1 MPAKYTISLDGKWE
15 LYDWHNFAHSYT
27 QVYALLYSLEFGK
40 LPPVSDDFFGIEIVG
55 PYRSY
60 PWQGGYSA
68 LNFYRDLYWSL
79 PEDHRPKVIAINY
92 ASPGWMEL
100 TLVPAIAR
108 SIETIVKS
116 IANSID
122 TIDATYDRIH
132 NRAQKRKLLRASVRQ
147 KERELSLDDIR
158 FLRESA
164 EELAKLMGFESL
176 QKLHEHTG
184 NPLTSFKILLSF
196 YRRTRPLAEYQA
208 KRLIKL

>member
-1 MPAKYTISLDGKWE
+1 MPAKYTINLDGKWE

-27 QVYALLYSLEFGK
+27 QVYALLYSLEFGEF
-40 LPPVSDDFFGIEIVG
+40 PSVDDKFFETEAIG

-60 PWQGGYSA
+60 PWRGGYSA
-68 LNFYRDLYWSL
+68 LNFYRDLYWSI
-79 PEDHRPKVIAINY
+79 PENLRPSVNAINY

-100 TLVPAIAR
+100 TLVPTIAR

-122 TIDATYDRIH
+122 IIDETYDKIH
-132 NRAQKRKLLRASVRQ
+132 NRAQKRKLLRASVRER
-147 KERELSLDDIR
+147 ERELSVGDIH

-164 EELAKLMGFESL
+164 EELSRLMGFESL
-176 QKLHEHTG
+176 QKLHEHTN
-184 NPLTSFKILLSF
+184 NPLLSFKILLSF
-196 YRRTRPLAEYQA
+196 YRRTKPLAEYQA